1 MNTLADDFNEFVSRR
16 LSCTESKAPARTNEF
31 ADRLT
36 RTLDNKQ
43 LLMLAD
49 ALSFESDTGSI
60 LEENAY
66 RQGFLDGISILL
78 H

>member
-1 MNTLADDFNEFVSRR
+1 MNTLARDFNEFVSHRIDR
-16 LSCTESKAPARTNEF
+16 VESNAPARTNEF

-36 RTLDNKQ
+36 RTLNHEQ